1 MGIPFP
7 DRRSLVLAIALV
19 LGVVS
24 LAGRVAAADLAI
36 VDYQAVFEKYEGT
49 SDAQRTLDREMK
61 DWDAQAKE
69 MRGEIEIMTTELE
82 SQRLM
87 LSEDRLREKTE
98 ELDRLR
104 EEYQT
109 FAEDVWGVEG
119 RAAERNAELTAPI
132 AERILDIIAKVGGEE
147 KLDVILDASTGGVV
161 WAKDDVNITTLIL
174 DELSLVVKR
183 NEDAAAEAEAEAEE
197 ETAPDATPVE
207 GDAPSEAADGAD
219 GGGAE

>member
-69 MRGEIEIMTTELE
+69 MRSEIENMTNELE